1 MGSSAASCW
10 GPAFLPGEEHE
21 AASSHQLEDSAS
33 RLQPWC
39 WVAAQGLP
47 PTAPLWSTSSPG
59 NRKAFQGCRRTNSGS
74 STSPKA
80 PLRLHQPQ
88 APAQLCVDQTR
99 QARDRICY
107 RVPVCGTVAA
117 GEAAVT
123 THFLCLDSQGSLLG
137 EIQMAACKT
146 HLAITF
152 IKRAGVWMEG
162 MSDLK
167 APWKAGQFS

>member
-99 QARDRICY
+99 QARDRVCLS
-107 RVPVCGTVAA
+107 RSSVWHGRCRGSGCDNSLPVPGLS
-117 GEAAVT
+117 GES
-123 THFLCLDSQGSLLG
+123 FRGDSNGCLQDAFGH
-137 EIQMAACKT
+137 
-146 HLAITF
+146 HLH
-152 IKRAGVWMEG
+152 
-162 MSDLK
+162 
-167 APWKAGQFS
+167 